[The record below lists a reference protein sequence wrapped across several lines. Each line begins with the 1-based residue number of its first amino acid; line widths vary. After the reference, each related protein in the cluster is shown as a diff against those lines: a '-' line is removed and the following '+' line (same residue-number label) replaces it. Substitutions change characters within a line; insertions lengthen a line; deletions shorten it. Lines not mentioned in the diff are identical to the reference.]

1 MPLDLDITGIV
12 EAPRHIERV
21 FLRSSLLTAAAL
33 DAATGCHVLAKSELA
48 NPIGCFKGRGADLF
62 CATAL
67 AAEES
72 VVCASAGNFGQ
83 GLAYAANRRG
93 HACTVFASEQ
103 ANPVK
108 IEAMRRLG
116 ADVRLAGADFD
127 AAKAA
132 ARDHA
137 LHTGQRWV
145 EDGAEPAIAD
155 GAGTIALELLDAASF
170 DSIVVP
176 LGNGALLDGIGRVVR
191 ALAPHV
197 HVIAVVAVN
206 APAMKLS
213 LEAGQAIVTARA
225 DTIADGIAVR
235 VPIPATLARLRDCCD
250 DVVAVSDDDL
260 FAAMQLIHR
269 TLGVVVE
276 PAGAAGIAAILAT
289 PKRYAGQRVATI
301 LTGANI
307 APVLR
312 QRLLSP
318 PLAFS
323 R

>member
-1 MPLDLDITGIV
+1 MPLDRDIAGV
-12 EAPRHIERV
+12 VDAPRHIDRV

-67 AAEES
+67 AAAEPA
-72 VVCASAGNFGQ
+72 VCASAGNFGQ
-83 GLAYAANRRG
+83 GLAYAASRRG
-93 HACTVFASEQ
+93 HACTVFASRQ

-108 IEAMRRLG
+108 LDAMRRLG
-116 ADVRLAGADFD
+116 ADVRLNGADFD
-127 AAKAA
+127 AAKDA
-132 ARDHA
+132 AREYA
-137 LHTGQRWV
+137 AQTRQRWV

-155 GAGTIALELLDAASF
+155 GAGTIALELLDAAPF
-170 DSIVVP
+170 DTIIVP

-197 HVIAVVAVN
+197 RIIAVVAAN

-213 LEAGQAIVTARA
+213 LEAGHAIATEHA

-235 VPIPATLARLRDCCD
+235 VPIAATLPLLRACCD
-250 DVVAVSDDDL
+250 DVVAVSEADL
-260 FAAMQLIHR
+260 FAAMQTIHR

-276 PAGAAGIAAILAT
+276 PAGAAGVAAMLAE
-289 PKRYAGQRVATI
+289 PERYAGQRVATV
-301 LTGANI
+301 LTGGNI

-312 QRLLSP
+312 ERLL
-318 PLAFS
+318 AA
-323 R
+323 